1 MLDDREP
8 EPGTARRARTV
19 ASVEALEEAGKLLLL
34 ETAPVVGRLE
44 DARPRAKRQRRSRP
58 GVANRV
64 LGEVLGHDLEHAT
77 PKGQLDRR
85 IGIEQDAN
93 VRVLRAVGQPVAY
106 LLEHR
111 QNGRRPA

>member
-1 MLDDREP
+1 RGGERAANLQSPPWPAGSVNLTPRGDDDVLDDREP

-64 LGEVLGHDLEHAT
+64 LGEVLGPDLEHAT
-77 PKGQLDRR
+77 PKGQPDRR
-85 IGIEQDAN
+85 IGIE
-93 VRVLRAVGQPVAY
+93 
-106 LLEHR
+106 
-111 QNGRRPA
+111 